1 MAKPNEE
8 YLWVRFVHW
17 VHMVYFYYIISI
29 SFLCLK
35 ETNCWGLV
43 IIITFKAQSHIPS
56 WPQSHCVADAGLELL
71 IIPLSVPGYYRLSHC
86 AGFDFACFGTFSNR

>member
-35 ETNCWGLV
+35 ETNCWGLA
-43 IIITFKAQSHIPS
+43 IIITF
-56 WPQSHCVADAGLELL
+56 
-71 IIPLSVPGYYRLSHC
+71 
-86 AGFDFACFGTFSNR
+86 